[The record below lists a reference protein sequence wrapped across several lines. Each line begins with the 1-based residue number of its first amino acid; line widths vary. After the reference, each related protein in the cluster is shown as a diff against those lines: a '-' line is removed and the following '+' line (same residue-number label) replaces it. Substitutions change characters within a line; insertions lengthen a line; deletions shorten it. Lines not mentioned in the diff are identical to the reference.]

1 LTRKELVE
9 LFTHRMKASERAL
22 PELARMAEELAGT
35 PEGEWAATQLREI
48 KARLREDGAG

>member
-1 LTRKELVE
+1 
-9 LFTHRMKASERAL
+9 
-22 PELARMAEELAGT
+22 MAEELAGT